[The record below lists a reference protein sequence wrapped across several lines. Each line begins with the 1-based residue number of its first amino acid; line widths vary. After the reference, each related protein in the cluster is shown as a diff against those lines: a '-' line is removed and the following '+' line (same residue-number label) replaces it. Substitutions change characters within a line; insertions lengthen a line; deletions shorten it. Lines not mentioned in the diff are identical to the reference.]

1 MRRIVITLIAALL
14 LSAGC
19 RAQANHATAD
29 QKEAAAPALV
39 VQPMPAELL
48 HRSQSLHAELKPAVA
63 TWVAEQAK
71 NIASQASPDLDELR
85 DGIRKRFATSLQS
98 GGANA
103 TGPAAGAG
111 NNMAVEA
118 MVLTVLME
126 AAQDA
131 DQDLQTQMQQMQ
143 ALTKAK
149 EQIRAVLNEMSRP
162 MSSLAGSDRS
172 AVCDSEFCRSL
183 PAKLAA
189 INAATAN
196 LPHPSYL
203 PVPSKVTAE
212 DVANS
217 QAALQNDLDSDNE
230 IREMGQTQLQMLMD
244 RRSKLLETVSN
255 IEKSVSDT
263 DAAIVSN
270 LK

>member
-1 MRRIVITLIAALL
+1 MRRIVIALIAALSL
-14 LSAGC
+14 GIGC
-19 RAQANHATAD
+19 RAQAGHAIGG
-29 QKEAAAPALV
+29 QKEAAAPQLV
-39 VQPMPAELL
+39 VQPMPAEML
-48 HRSQSLHAELKPAVA
+48 HRSQLLHSALKLAAA
-63 TWVAEQAK
+63 TWVAEQAR
-71 NIASQASPDLDELR
+71 NVANQTSPDLDELR
-85 DGIRKRFATSLQS
+85 DGIRKRFASSLQS

-103 TGPAAGAG
+103 TGPAQGPG

-118 MVLTVLME
+118 MVLAVLME
-126 AAQDA
+126 SAQDA
-131 DQDLQTQMQQMQ
+131 DRDLQTQMQQMQ

-149 EQIRAVLNEMSRP
+149 EQIRTVLNEMSQP
-162 MSSLAGSDRS
+162 MSALAGSDRS
-172 AVCDSEFCRSL
+172 AVCDSQFCRSL

-189 INAATAN
+189 INASTAN

-230 IREMGQTQLQMLMD
+230 ISEMAQMQIQMVMD

-255 IEKSVSDT
+255 IEKSMSDT
-263 DAAIVSN
+263 DAAIVGN